1 MKKFLAV
8 IMAMMLC
15 LSMIGVAAADE
26 AVVSWYTFGDV
37 YLTSVRTA
45 LEEAMTAQGLSF
57 QMKDSNANQ
66 QTQTDDINTALVT
79 GANAIVINMV
89 ESGAIGTAE
98 TLMNTVAGYGVPAV
112 FFNRAVSTD
121 DVEAGNL
128 FKSYE
133 KSAFIGTKFD
143 EAGKMQGDMIGEYVL
158 ANYDAMDLN
167 KDGVIS
173 YVMFKGDEANQEAI
187 LRTKYGVE
195 NADAVLTA
203 AGKPALAY
211 YDANA
216 TTKYHVDMN
225 GTWSNTASFEYMST
239 ILAQY
244 NAANGNMIELV
255 ICNNDDMALG
265 AVNALTNI
273 GYNTGVAGDPVIPV
287 FGVDATDAAKEL
299 IAAGRMVGTIKQDA
313 VGMADAVAVIT
324 ANLVAGRDKF
334 EGLNENYGIV
344 DGWMVTIPYAK
355 YTGE

>member
-15 LSMIGVAAADE
+15 LSMVGFAAADE

-45 LEEAMTAQGLSF
+45 LEAALTAQGLSF

-121 DVEAGNL
+121 DAEAATL

-143 EAGKMQGDMIGEYVL
+143 EAGKMQGDMVGEYVL
-158 ANYDAMDLN
+158 ANFDAMDLN

-187 LRTKYGVE
+187 LRTQYGVE

-244 NAANGNMIELV
+244 NVANGNMIELV

-273 GYNTGVAGDPVIPV
+273 GYNTGVEGDPVIPV

-299 IAAGRMVGTIKQDA
+299 IAAGRMTGTIKQDA
-313 VGMADAVAVIT
+313 EGMADAVAVIT

-334 EGLNENYGIV
+334 EGLNPAYGQV
-344 DGWMVTIPYAK
+344 DGWMVTIPYAM